1 FDHKNQLI
9 EPLPNYIIMDEPSR
23 LIDIING
30 HGGIFIAE
38 YLSTSANDDC
48 ATILL
53 HKIPA
58 STP

>member
-1 FDHKNQLI
+1 ME
-9 EPLPNYIIMDEPSR
+9 EPTR

-38 YLSTSANDDC
+38 YLSTSINDNC
-48 ATILL
+48 TTILL
-53 HKIPA
+53 HKKMD